1 MNDEVATDVTEGQQ
15 ARKWWSDADDMS
27 PLTQVNIDLPFK
39 QAKNTT
45 KAWDAV
51 ANKLRQVHG
60 FGRIGLN
67 GKKAS
72 SRLYQLLRVHRKFQE
87 SSKYLSGVEL
97 DETGKIML
105 LDELI
110 QLFDEASDVQQ
121 AERETTAAKAT
132 EKEATAGYVR
142 EQAMMRGRRK
152 SNEGDDSTDS
162 DLASR
167 KRKAIFET
175 QEREIA
181 LEHERL
187 EFKKY
192 KFEMELQ
199 EREKDRMERIQ
210 QREDERKRNDDMMD
224 LIRHL
229 LHR

>member
-1 MNDEVATDVTEGQQ
+1 MNDEVATDITEGQQ

-27 PLTQVNIDLPFK
+27 LLTQVNIDLPFK

-60 FGRIGLN
+60 FGRIGLD

-72 SRLYQLLRVHRKFQE
+72 SRFYQLLRVHRKFQE
-87 SSKYLSGVEL
+87 SSKYLSGVEQ

-110 QLFDEASDVQQ
+110 QLFDEASDERQ
-121 AERETTAAKAT
+121 AERATTAAKAT
-132 EKEATAGYVR
+132 EKEAAAGYMR

-162 DLASR
+162 DVASR

-210 QREDERKRNDDMMD
+210 QREDERNRNDDMMD

>member
-1 MNDEVATDVTEGQQ
+1 MTRLRPTREGQQ

-27 PLTQVNIDLPFK
+27 LLTQVNIYLPFK

-60 FGRIGLN
+60 FGRIGLD

-72 SRLYQLLRVHRKFQE
+72 SRFYQLLWVHRKFQE
-87 SSKYLSGVEL
+87 SSKYLSGVEQ

-110 QLFDEASDVQQ
+110 QHFDEASEERQ
-121 AERETTAAKAT
+121 AERATMAAKAT

-142 EQAMMRGRRK
+142 EQAMMRGPSK

-162 DLASR
+162 DVASR
-167 KRKAIFET
+167 KRKLFSKLKSAKLRWNTSDSSLRSINLRWSYRKEKRT
-175 QEREIA
+175 GWKESRNARTKERE
-181 LEHERL
+181 
-187 EFKKY
+187 
-192 KFEMELQ
+192 
-199 EREKDRMERIQ
+199 
-210 QREDERKRNDDMMD
+210 MMT
-224 LIRHL
+224 
-229 LHR
+229 